1 MPINEALLS
10 QIRCC
15 LSNDGHIVQIPI
27 LMKCGSNC
35 CKKCILGSNDEMIKC
50 YNCSDKHKKGNL
62 VDLPI
67 NRIVEVIISSC
78 INDLYD
84 ALKKDIETVTLSLE
98 GMFEPQIF
106 LVFMKQNF
114 LKKK

>member
-1 MPINEALLS
+1 
-10 QIRCC
+10 
-15 LSNDGHIVQIPI
+15 
-27 LMKCGSNC
+27 
-35 CKKCILGSNDEMIKC
+35 MIKC

-84 ALKKDIETVTLSLE
+84 ALKKDMETVTLSLE
-98 GMFEPQIF
+98 GLF
-106 LVFMKQNF
+106 
-114 LKKK
+114 